1 MKKMMKKTMKTNR
14 MKVELKL
21 TMMTIKRKMQAILKW
36 MLRQMMLVSYKI
48 KTLKMRIMRTL
59 RKFN

>member
-1 MKKMMKKTMKTNR
+1 MTKMMKKTMKTNR

-59 RKFN
+59 KKFN